1 MAQPAQGAFGRYEI
15 RSPIGAE
22 GMREVFLAYDTV
34 LRRLVAIKVLR
45 DAANDSDNLRRFE
58 REAYA
63 ASSLN
68 HPNILTIYEIGTAD
82 DHYFIASE
90 YVEGKSLRQWL
101 TEGRL
106 PLTRVLDISA
116 QVATALSAAHA
127 AGIVH
132 RDIKPENIMIRPD
145 HIAKVL
151 DFGLAKLAEQTH
163 PSAETEDTVA
173 FSTTA
178 PGFLV
183 GTIPYMSPEQV
194 RGQRVDARSDI
205 WSLGVVLYE
214 MVTGQRPFDGETRS
228 DMIAS
233 ILTAEL
239 VAPEQYGK
247 EIPAELGNIINKAL
261 RRDCDQRY
269 QSARD
274 LASDLRSLRQRV
286 EFEAEY
292 ERKLQSVGGMD
303 SPPARPVGTSSL
315 ISKRRRSPLV
325 AGALVAVLALIEYL
339 AYSRYSAAKYGAKI
353 DSIAVLSFANASND
367 PELEYLAEGLSES
380 IINKLAQLPNLK
392 VISRSSAARYKATE
406 ADPKRIARDLGVEAI
421 VLGRIAQRE
430 SDLHISAELVNAN
443 DSAHLWGGQYSRRA
457 EGLVALHGEI
467 AEEIALRLRGKLSAD
482 ETQQLAK
489 RETSNPRAYD
499 LLLKG
504 RALWRKGGTE
514 NWKKALDYYQQA
526 IVLDPNYAQAYAYL
540 GGSYKVLIGNSVLDP
555 GEFRTSAEA
564 ATKRAVELDP
574 HLADAHYTLANLRTD
589 AWDWAGAEQ
598 AFKRAIELN
607 PSLAAA
613 HNAYSNYLAVMGRH
627 DESVASIRR
636 ARELDPLSL
645 IIHANVGYR
654 LYFARRY
661 DESIES
667 LKKTLELDKNH
678 ALAHIL
684 LGYNYA
690 AKRMY
695 PEAIAA
701 YQQAI
706 KSGMDTPGTHI
717 SLGAAYARAGET
729 KSANEILKRIQASS
743 TYVSPAEVA
752 VLQGAL
758 GQAEQAFA
766 SLEHAY
772 ETHDLQLQYLGAD
785 PAFDSL
791 RDDPRFN
798 SLMERVGL
806 KGGGRR

>member
-1 MAQPAQGAFGRYEI
+1 MG
-15 RSPIGAE
+15 
-22 GMREVFLAYDTV
+22 EVYLAYDTV
-34 LRRLVAIKVLR
+34 LRRSVAIKVLR
-45 DAANDSDNLRRFE
+45 DAGNDSDNLRRFE

-68 HPNILTIYEIGTAD
+68 HPHILTIYEIGTAD

-90 YVEGKSLRQWL
+90 YVEGKSLRQLL

-106 PLTRVLDISA
+106 PLTRVLDIAA

-132 RDIKPENIMIRPD
+132 RDIKPENIIIRPD

-173 FSTTA
+173 FSTTGA
-178 PGFLV
+178 GFLI

-194 RGQRVDARSDI
+194 RGQRIDARSDI
-205 WSLGVVLYE
+205 WSLGVVLHE
-214 MVTGQRPFDGETRS
+214 MITGRRPFDGETRS
-228 DMIAS
+228 DIIAA
-233 ILTAEL
+233 ILTSEPEL
-239 VAPEQYGK
+239 LAPD
-247 EIPAELGNIINKAL
+247 IPAELGDIISKAL

-269 QSARD
+269 QSAGD

-292 ERKLQSVGGMD
+292 ERKLQSVRGID
-303 SPPARPVGTSSL
+303 SPPARPVGRSS
-315 ISKRRRSPLV
+315 IVPKRRRSSLVV
-325 AGALVAVLALIEYL
+325 AGVVASLILFGYL
-339 AYSRYSAAKYGAKI
+339 AYSRYSSAKYGETI

-380 IINKLAQLPNLK
+380 IINKLAQLPDLK
-392 VISRSSAARYKATE
+392 VISRSSAARFNASE
-406 ADPKRIARDLGVEAI
+406 VDPKQVGRDLGSEAL
-421 VLGRIAQRE
+421 VVGRITQR
-430 SDLHISAELVNAN
+430 DGNLHVSAELVNAN
-443 DSAHLWGGQYSRRA
+443 DNARLWGGQYSRRV
-457 EGLVALHGEI
+457 EGLVGLQGEI
-467 AEEIALRLRGKLSAD
+467 AEEIARKLRGQLSAG

-504 RALWRKGGTE
+504 RALWRKGGME

-526 IVLDPNYAQAYAYL
+526 TVLDPNYALAYAYL

-564 ATKRAVELDP
+564 ATKRALELDP
-574 HLADAHYTLANLRTD
+574 NLADAHYTLANLRTD

-627 DESVASIRR
+627 DQSIASIRR

-645 IIHANVGYR
+645 IIHANAGYR

-661 DESIES
+661 DEAIES
-667 LKKTLELDKNH
+667 LNRTLELDRNY

-706 KSGMDTPGTHI
+706 RSGMDSPGTQI
-717 SLGAAYARAGET
+717 SLGAAYAGAGEIRKAT
-729 KSANEILKRIQASS
+729 EILKRIQGSS
-743 TYVSPAEVA
+743 AYVSPAEVA
-752 VLQGAL
+752 VLHGAL
-758 GQAEQAFA
+758 GQTEQAFA
-766 SLEHAY
+766 SLERAY
-772 ETHDLQLQYLGAD
+772 EAHDLQVQYLDAD
-785 PAFDSL
+785 PAFDPL
-791 RDDPRFN
+791 RDDPRFQK
-798 SLMERVGL
+798 LLERVGL
-806 KGGGRR
+806 KQSMER

>member
-1 MAQPAQGAFGRYEI
+1 MG
-15 RSPIGAE
+15 
-22 GMREVFLAYDTV
+22 EVYLAYDTV
-34 LRRLVAIKVLR
+34 LRRSVAIKVLR
-45 DAANDSDNLRRFE
+45 DAANDSGNLRRFE

-90 YVEGKSLRQWL
+90 YVEGKSLRQWM

-106 PLTRVLDISA
+106 PLTRVLDIAA
-116 QVATALSAAHA
+116 QVATALSAAHT

-132 RDIKPENIMIRPD
+132 RDIKPENIMVRPD
-145 HIAKVL
+145 QIAKVL

-163 PSAETEDTVA
+163 PSAEAEDTVA
-173 FSTTA
+173 FSTTG

-228 DMIAS
+228 DIIAA
-233 ILTAEL
+233 ILTSEPEL
-239 VAPEQYGK
+239 LAPD
-247 EIPAELGNIINKAL
+247 IPAELGDIISKAL
-261 RRDCDQRY
+261 RRDFDQRY
-269 QSARD
+269 QSAGD

-286 EFEAEY
+286 EFEVEY
-292 ERKLQSVGGMD
+292 ERKLQSVRGID
-303 SPPARPVGTSSL
+303 SPPARPAGRSS
-315 ISKRRRSPLV
+315 IVPKRRRSSLVV
-325 AGALVAVLALIEYL
+325 AGVVAALVLFGYL
-339 AYSRYSAAKYGAKI
+339 AYSRYSSAKYGETI
-353 DSIAVLSFANASND
+353 DSIAVLSFANASGD

-380 IINKLAQLPNLK
+380 IINKLAQLPDLK

-421 VLGRIAQRE
+421 VLGRIAKRE

-467 AEEIALRLRGKLSAD
+467 AEEIALRLRGQLSAG
-482 ETQQLAK
+482 EAQRLEK
-489 RETSNPRAYD
+489 RETTNSRAYD

-504 RALWRKGGTE
+504 RALWRKGGSE
-514 NWKKALDYYQQA
+514 NWKKAIDYYQQA
-526 IVLDPNYAQAYAYL
+526 TVLDPNYAQAYAYL
-540 GGSYKVLIGNSVLDP
+540 GGSYKSLIGNSILDP
-555 GEFRTSAEA
+555 GEFRMAAEA
-564 ATKRAVELDP
+564 ATKRALELDP
-574 HLADAHYTLANLRTD
+574 NLADAHYTLANLRTD

-607 PSLAAA
+607 PSSAAA

-667 LKKTLELDKNH
+667 LKKSLELDKNH

-701 YQQAI
+701 YHQAI

-717 SLGAAYARAGET
+717 SLGAAYAGSGET

-752 VLQGAL
+752 VLQAAL
-758 GQAEQAFA
+758 GQTEQAFVA
-766 SLEHAY
+766 LDRAY

-791 RDDPRFN
+791 REDPRFKR
-798 SLMERVGL
+798 LMEHVGL
-806 KGGGRR
+806 KSVVGR